1 MKKWV
6 SLFLAFA
13 MLFALSLPAFAAD
26 SEAQEAAQTLYDL
39 GLFKGTGVDV
49 SGNPIFDLYRAPTRA
64 EAVTMLVRLLGKED
78 AALAGDWNTPFID
91 VADWAKPYVGY
102 AYANGLTAGV
112 SQTRFGSESSVT
124 AAQFLTFTLRALGYE
139 SGKDF
144 SWDSAWTLS
153 DDIGLSEGR
162 YDANAKRF
170 TRGDAAIVSLA
181 ALRTQQ
187 KGGGKTLLRTI
198 SDRVDPAGLEVWQ
211 SREKEQA
218 TWEKQARSIR
228 VSDYRIPQALGT
240 QHLSFDRALELR
252 YQPPQTIAREVKSLA
267 DLLQYMIAVRFGC
280 TTDEAYTPWYDGWG
294 YDAPGDA
301 QLRRNKACCCGGYAN
316 VASYLLQGDYEK
328 VGMIRWLG
336 GGNHEI
342 NWVYQNGTYY
352 VFDLTA
358 YSCLGN
364 YSDRNVSVWEYADLA
379 DFYDAMP
386 ERFPKSEIT
395 ILVAFETDT
404 ASYPWGYEFDGVRQ
418 SLIFP
423 EQTRGQVQVLHLEK
437 NCAVDYRLLTA
448 DDPAVFDG
456 SGLSVKSSVKSY
468 VPQSYELVLCWDGG
482 DVPPGWGFGVVRD
495 GNTAAVYWNKRRL
508 TDFTFT
514 VQNPANCTVT
524 KGVDG
529 ILTFTNVKDDT
540 VLTITGPGGSSEFV
554 IITK

>member
-218 TWEKQARSIR
+218 TWEKQARAIR
-228 VSDYRIPQALGT
+228 VSDYRIPQAL
-240 QHLSFDRALELR
+240 
-252 YQPPQTIAREVKSLA
+252 
-267 DLLQYMIAVRFGC
+267 
-280 TTDEAYTPWYDGWG
+280 
-294 YDAPGDA
+294 
-301 QLRRNKACCCGGYAN
+301 
-316 VASYLLQGDYEK
+316 
-328 VGMIRWLG
+328 
-336 GGNHEI
+336 
-342 NWVYQNGTYY
+342 
-352 VFDLTA
+352 
-358 YSCLGN
+358 
-364 YSDRNVSVWEYADLA
+364 
-379 DFYDAMP
+379 
-386 ERFPKSEIT
+386 
-395 ILVAFETDT
+395 
-404 ASYPWGYEFDGVRQ
+404 
-418 SLIFP
+418 
-423 EQTRGQVQVLHLEK
+423 
-437 NCAVDYRLLTA
+437 
-448 DDPAVFDG
+448 
-456 SGLSVKSSVKSY
+456 
-468 VPQSYELVLCWDGG
+468 
-482 DVPPGWGFGVVRD
+482 
-495 GNTAAVYWNKRRL
+495 
-508 TDFTFT
+508 
-514 VQNPANCTVT
+514 
-524 KGVDG
+524 
-529 ILTFTNVKDDT
+529 
-540 VLTITGPGGSSEFV
+540 
-554 IITK
+554 

>member
-1 MKKWV
+1 MRKWA
-6 SLFLAFA
+6 SCFLA
-13 MLFALSLPAFAAD
+13 LVLLISLSLPALAAE
-26 SEAQEAAQTLYDL
+26 SEAQEAAQTLYEL
-39 GLFKGTGVDV
+39 GLFQGTGTDAA
-49 SGNPIFDLYRAPTRA
+49 GKPAFDLERAPSRA
-64 EAVTMLVRLLGKED
+64 EAVTMLVRLLGKERE
-78 AALAGDWNTPFID
+78 ALAGDWNTPFTD

-112 SQTRFGSESSVT
+112 SQTRFGGENSVT
-124 AAQFLTFTLRALGYE
+124 AAQFLTFALRALGYE

-144 SWDSAWTLS
+144 SWDSAWELS

-187 KGGGKTLLRTI
+187 KGGGKTLLQAI

-218 TWEKQARSIR
+218 AWEKQARSIR

-301 QLRRNKACCCGGYAN
+301 QLRRNKACCCGGYTN

-328 VGMIRWLG
+328 FGMIRWLG

-437 NCAVDYRLLTA
+437 NCAVEYRTFAAEDLALFSGCGL
-448 DDPAVFDG
+448 FDG
-456 SGLSVKSSVKSY
+456 VG
-468 VPQSYELVLCWDGG
+468 
-482 DVPPGWGFGVVRD
+482 R
-495 GNTAAVYWNKRRL
+495 
-508 TDFTFT
+508 
-514 VQNPANCTVT
+514 
-524 KGVDG
+524 
-529 ILTFTNVKDDT
+529 
-540 VLTITGPGGSSEFV
+540 
-554 IITK
+554 